1 VVVHAYNPSYS
12 EGRDGKIVFQ
22 GQPWGKLA
30 RYDLK
35 NKPSMVVNTCGH
47 SYSGGRIRRIAV
59 TGQLGKVS
67 TKPCL
72 RNKLKAKDWV
82 VAQSSMRP

>member
-1 VVVHAYNPSYS
+1 
-12 EGRDGKIVFQ
+12 
-22 GQPWGKLA
+22 
-30 RYDLK
+30 
-35 NKPSMVVNTCGH
+35 VVNTCGH